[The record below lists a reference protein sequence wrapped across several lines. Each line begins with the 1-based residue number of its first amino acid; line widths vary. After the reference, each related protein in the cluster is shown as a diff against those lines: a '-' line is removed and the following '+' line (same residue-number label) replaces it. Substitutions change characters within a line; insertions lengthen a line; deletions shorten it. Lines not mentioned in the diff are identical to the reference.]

1 MKVILIQDVNK
12 VGKQGEIIEVKAGY
26 AKNFLFKQN
35 LAVEATNKN
44 LRELNNKLAA
54 IKKQSE
60 DEIKAAK
67 SLAKEIEEVQVE
79 VKLKAGKGGKTF
91 GSISTKEVADVLK
104 ANFNIEVD
112 KKKLQLDEPIKSLGT
127 HTVNVKLHPEVN
139 AQLKV
144 KVREE

>member
-60 DEIKAAK
+60 DEIKAAE

-112 KKKLQLDEPIKSLGT
+112 KKKLQLDEPIKSLGS